1 MHACEDFLDVVVKG
15 HLIAAVKE
23 MEEFRKCDDLEV
35 EEEKYT
41 TMFEAIEVLV
51 KKLVNDLLSFNVDG
65 EGEDDSGGANSDV
78 ADDESDNAEDGDDA
92 DGGEDGD
99 TEGTGTEGGGYAD
112 GAVDANSGDG
122 VLL

>member
-41 TMFEAIEVLV
+41 AMFEGIER
-51 KKLVNDLLSFNVDG
+51 S
-65 EGEDDSGGANSDV
+65 S
-78 ADDESDNAEDGDDA
+78 
-92 DGGEDGD
+92 
-99 TEGTGTEGGGYAD
+99 
-112 GAVDANSGDG
+112 
-122 VLL
+122 